1 MGGWIMKGI
10 KKLLGLGLAL
20 TLSLGMVACSSSGKD
35 KEEVGDKLQQIW
47 ILMDY

>member
-20 TLSLGMVACSSSGKD
+20 TLSLGMVACSSSGITTNKRFR
-35 KEEVGDKLQQIW
+35 KVSFSN
-47 ILMDY
+47 